1 VAIEVA
7 VLDHAAVGVVVRRD
21 YTVSIKV
28 AVIELSCIDL
38 VVMTWEEIF
47 AETCHLAVDPLSFVP
62 FIGSY
67 EVLSAHASL
76 LVVLELTLV
85 DISGAILDFT
95 HAMHLAVKPV
105 PKNDV
110 AATCYELSIAVL
122 FAVVSKL
129 SFEDAA
135 ILLVEDLGVFALLLL
150 ELVKVEVMNV

>member
-1 VAIEVA
+1 
-7 VLDHAAVGVVVRRD
+7 
-21 YTVSIKV
+21 
-28 AVIELSCIDL
+28 
-38 VVMTWEEIF
+38 M
-47 AETCHLAVDPLSFVP
+47 
-62 FIGSY
+62 
-67 EVLSAHASL
+67 
-76 LVVLELTLV
+76 LELTLV

-110 AATCYELSIAVL
+110 AATCDELSIAVL